1 MKTLL
6 KRSVPLFL
14 MLLLFSLAACNTGDN
29 RDQADGTGNDLM
41 SGEPKWWKG
50 NLHTHTLWS
59 DGDHFPETVARWYK
73 ENGYD
78 FISFSDHNVIQQGEK
93 WIRPA
98 TNRYAVSAGGMDVFD
113 RYLEEF
119 GDVWVDYRTQ
129 NDTLE
134 ARLKPINEYRHLFEE
149 PGRFMMIMS
158 EEITDTKTIHIN
170 VHNLLKFI
178 PPQGGE
184 TVREIIQNNIDA
196 VHAHQH
202 ETGQPLF
209 PHLNH
214 PNFQY
219 AVTAEDL
226 AHIEGLQFFEVYNG
240 HRGVRNYGDEHHV
253 DLDRFWDIVLTLRL
267 AHYDLGIMYGL
278 AVDDTHHYE
287 NSMDKTALP
296 GRGWVMV
303 KSPFLT
309 PENIIKALKMGDF
322 YATSGVKLQDFGV
335 ENGRYYVEVEREE
348 GVNYTVQFIGTPKE
362 HDISSRPVTDEDG
375 EEIPATRI
383 YSEEIGQVYQEQE
396 MEAEAT
402 RASYEMTGDE
412 LYIRAKIISSKEHP
426 NPFQEGD
433 REMAWTQPVPNN

>member
-1 MKTLL
+1 MNSFPVKSIL
-6 KRSVPLFL
+6 LFL
-14 MLLLFSLAACNTGDN
+14 VSLLFSMAGCNGENNTRQEN
-29 RDQADGTGNDLM
+29 RASNDLM
-41 SGEPKWWKG
+41 DGEPKWWKG

-59 DGDHFPETVARWYK
+59 DGDHFPETVAKWYK

-93 WIRPA
+93 WIQPA
-98 TNRYAVSAGGMDVFD
+98 YNPNAVSAGGIEVFD

-119 GDVWVDYRTQ
+119 GDVWVDYRVQ

-134 ARLKPINEYRHLFEE
+134 TRLKPINEYRHLFEE
-149 PGRFMMIMS
+149 PGKFMMIMS
-158 EEITDTKTIHIN
+158 EEITDTETIHIN

-178 PPQGGE
+178 PPQGGD

-196 VHAHQH
+196 VHTHH
-202 ETGQPLF
+202 DETGQPMF

-226 AHIEGLQFFEVYNG
+226 AHIEGLQFFEVFNG

-267 AHYDLGIMYGL
+267 AHHDLGIMYGL

-287 NSMDKTALP
+287 NSVDETAMP

-309 PENIIKALKMGDF
+309 PENIINALKEGDF
-322 YATSGVKLQDFGV
+322 YATSGVQLQDFGV
-335 ENGRYYVEVEREE
+335 ENDRYYVEIEPEE

-362 HDISSRPVTDEDG
+362 HDISSEPVTDEEG
-375 EEIPATRI
+375 EEVQATQI
-383 YSEEIGQVYQEQE
+383 YSDEIGQIYHEIEVEGG
-396 MEAEAT
+396 
-402 RASYEMTGDE
+402 RALYELTGDE
-412 LYIRAKIISSKEHP
+412 LYVRAKIISSKEHP

-433 REMAWTQPVPNN
+433 TEMAWTQPVLND